1 MTPMMSVARYLTD
14 TGWSGKIFLILGF
27 RAPSDFIFREEVEEL
42 IARNS
47 NLRVTVTMSNP
58 GDETWSGVRGRIDA
72 ALLTAAVPD
81 FTSCRAHICGPP
93 SMMDAVKAALLGLG
107 VAETQVRTEAF
118 GTVTRYPGAKGARSS
133 EIAGK
138 IMFHASDTTAPAPVD
153 TTILD
158 VADEIG
164 VFIDNACRSGTCASC
179 RVKLLSGNVSMAVED
194 ALTEQDKAEGYIL
207 ACQARI
213 RSDVIVDA

>member
-1 MTPMMSVARYLTD
+1 
-14 TGWSGKIFLILGF
+14 
-27 RAPSDFIFREEVEEL
+27 
-42 IARNS
+42 
-47 NLRVTVTMSNP
+47 MSNP
-58 GDETWSGVRGRIDA
+58 GDETWSGMQGRIDA

-81 FTSCRAHICGPP
+81 FTGCRAHICGPP

-107 VAETQVRTEAF
+107 VAKTQVMTEAF
-118 GTVTRYPGAKGARSS
+118 GTVTRDPGAKRARSS

-138 IMFHASDTTAPAPVD
+138 IMFRASDTTATAPVD

-158 VADEIG
+158 VADEAGI
-164 VFIDNACRSGTCASC
+164 FIDNACRSGTCASC

-207 ACQARI
+207 ACQAKI
-213 RSDVIVDA
+213 RSDVTVDA